1 MGEPNPNAKTLSITM
16 RCLHCGAKFP
26 SPIFMTPYSNLRY
39 GNALRESRPMAA
51 SCGKMTGCNKEN
63 FLARFEGGG
72 WVGNDAL

>member
-26 SPIFMTPYSNLRY
+26 SPIFMTPYSTFSTATLFGNL
-39 GNALRESRPMAA
+39 AQCP